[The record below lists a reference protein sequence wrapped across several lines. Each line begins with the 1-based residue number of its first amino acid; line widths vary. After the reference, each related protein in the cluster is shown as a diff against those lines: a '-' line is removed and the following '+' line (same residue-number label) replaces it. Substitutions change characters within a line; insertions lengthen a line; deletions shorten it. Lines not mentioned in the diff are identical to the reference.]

1 MNKHY
6 INPACK
12 VLTLNTKRAVLEM
25 IVETSDSSTAGGGAA
40 NYNPMEFDD
49 AVDEMIFGKKEK

>member
-1 MNKHY
+1 MNKQY

-12 VLTLNTKRAVLEM
+12 VMTLNTKRSVLEV
-25 IVETSDSSTAGGGAA
+25 IIEVSNNADAGGGAA

>member
-1 MNKHY
+1 MNKQY

-12 VLTLNTKRAVLEM
+12 VLTLNTKRAVLEEIM
-25 IVETSDSSTAGGGAA
+25 VASEETPGGGAAA